1 MQKKVLFSSAG
12 YIHHVSLSIKRT
24 ILQLVLFYNITLSS
38 KYKTLNHS
46 DSFIKTGWSGH
57 QFTLMYHRKRLHC
70 FERALPTI
78 WLDRNF
84 QNVCFNSFELLTIK
98 LFVRMTNHPCRCLE
112 PRQHLPSVFSFHF
125 RFHKGKSNFGSIKK
139 RTAQKR
145 NEKLRDHGMVI
156 FKMHLTDWNGGIYK
170 KVIHVISRQTNV
182 SSVWSDF
189 DNLLYLLLPT
199 KVAWP
204 QL

>member
-1 MQKKVLFSSAG
+1 MNSKCRP
-12 YIHHVSLSIKRT
+12 YIWIPLNSSIK
-24 ILQLVLFYNITLSS
+24 
-38 KYKTLNHS
+38 LNPS
-46 DSFIKTGWSGH
+46 
-57 QFTLMYHRKRLHC
+57 
-70 FERALPTI
+70 
-78 WLDRNF
+78 
-84 QNVCFNSFELLTIK
+84 
-98 LFVRMTNHPCRCLE
+98 
-112 PRQHLPSVFSFHF
+112 RQHLPSVFSFHF

-199 KVAWP
+199 KIAWP
-204 QL
+204 QLWSYVKQCPLLSWSALVSLASCQNLIRHNV